1 MRNNTTER
9 LIPVATSA
17 AFALIAA
24 LIASDL
30 LIDGREGVSVSH
42 LVLEG
47 LVFLMALA
55 GAVLTLRRFL
65 RIRRDLDL
73 ARQDT
78 NRWRDQHRALVQGLG
93 AAISEQFDAW
103 RLTPSEAEIGMLLL
117 KGLSHAQ
124 IAEIRGTSERTVR
137 EQSRA
142 LYRKAGLEG
151 RADLAAFFLEDLLP
165 PQQQEGQPG

>member
-1 MRNNTTER
+1 MRKDRTEP
-9 LIPVATSA
+9 LIPIATSV
-17 AFALIAA
+17 AFGLIAA

-30 LIDGREGVSVSH
+30 LIDGREGVSASH

-47 LVFLMALA
+47 LVLMMALA
-55 GAVLTLRRFL
+55 GAGLTLRRFL
-65 RIRRDLDL
+65 RIKRDLET

-78 NRWRDQHRALVQGLG
+78 NHWRDQHRALVQGLG
-93 AAISEQFDAW
+93 AAISEQFVAW

-124 IAEIRGTSERTVR
+124 IADLRGTSERTVR

-165 PQQQEGQPG
+165 PQPR